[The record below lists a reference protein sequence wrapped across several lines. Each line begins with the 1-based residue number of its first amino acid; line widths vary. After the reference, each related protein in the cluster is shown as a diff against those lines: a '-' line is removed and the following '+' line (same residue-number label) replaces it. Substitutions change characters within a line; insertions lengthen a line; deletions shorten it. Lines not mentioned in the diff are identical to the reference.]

1 MTPTAPIGS
10 GHLALALCVR
20 CLTSVQRTAA
30 RLRDRAASERG
41 DISSNLVWVAGF
53 VLAAILVVGILY
65 AKLSSAAED
74 IDVSPG
80 V

>member
-1 MTPTAPIGS
+1 MGTTSPPALSMSLATGS
-10 GHLALALCVR
+10 IR
-20 CLTSVQRTAA
+20 CWTSIQRLGTSM
-30 RLRDRAASERG
+30 RDRATSERG

-53 VLAAILVVGILY
+53 VLAAILVVGVLY
-65 AKLSSAAED
+65 AKLSTAAEN